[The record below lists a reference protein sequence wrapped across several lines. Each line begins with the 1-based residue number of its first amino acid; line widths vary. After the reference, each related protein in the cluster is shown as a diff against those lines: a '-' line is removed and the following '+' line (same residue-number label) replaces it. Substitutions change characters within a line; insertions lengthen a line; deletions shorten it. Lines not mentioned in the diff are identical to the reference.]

1 MLRLDDDDRQELR
14 RLMRRAQRPHVRLK
28 ATALWNLSQG
38 KTHREVAEFLGVS
51 TVSVRAW
58 VQRFRRE
65 GTAALAIR
73 PGRGRPARARVAE
86 IEEVLQQS
94 PRSFGLAQTRWTL
107 SALAQVVPSL
117 RGFSQMGVWKVLR
130 RMGYHY
136 KRGQP
141 HLSSPDPEYQEK
153 RGGWFRPSTR
163 LGFSRRT

>member
-1 MLRLDDDDRQELR
+1 MLRLSDEERQELR
-14 RLMRRAQRPHVRLK
+14 RLMRRSERPHIRVK

-38 KTHREVAEFLGVS
+38 KTQREVGEFLGVS
-51 TVSVRAW
+51 TVSLRAW

-65 GTAALAIR
+65 GAPGLAIR

-86 IEEVLQQS
+86 IKEVLQQT
-94 PRSFGLAQTRWTL
+94 PRSFGLPQTRWTL
-107 SALAQVVPSL
+107 SALAEVVPSL

-141 HLSSPDPEYQEK
+141 HLTSPDPEYQEK
-153 RGGWFRPSTR
+153 RGGWFRPSAR
-163 LGFSRRT
+163 PALNRRT